1 MEEPTTTQ
9 SSFTFDIAHQESYS
23 RGQLLLRTFFGF
35 IYIMIPHMFVLFFMY
50 IAAGILRFI
59 AWWAVL
65 FTGKYPKNFFE
76 FQLSLLRWGTRLNA
90 RVLNLADGYP
100 AFGTSAVDNQIVV
113 DVAYPEKSSRGLLFL
128 RLFFAPFY
136 VGIPH
141 FFCLFFR
148 IIACYFTVFIAWWAV
163 LFTGKYPTGMH
174 SFVVG
179 TLRWGMRVVIY
190 LSFMTDTYP
199 PFSSK

>member
-9 SSFTFDIAHQESYS
+9 PSFTFDIAHQESYS

-65 FTGKYPKNFFE
+65 FTGKYP
-76 FQLSLLRWGTRLNA
+76 
-90 RVLNLADGYP
+90 
-100 AFGTSAVDNQIVV
+100 
-113 DVAYPEKSSRGLLFL
+113 
-128 RLFFAPFY
+128 
-136 VGIPH
+136 
-141 FFCLFFR
+141 
-148 IIACYFTVFIAWWAV
+148 
-163 LFTGKYPTGMH
+163 TGMH

>member
-9 SSFTFDIAHQESYS
+9 PSFTFDIAHQESYS
-23 RGQLLLRTFFGF
+23 RGQLLLRTFFGW

-50 IAAGILRFI
+50 LAAGILRFI

-76 FQLSLLRWGTRLNA
+76 FQLSLMRWGTRLNA
-90 RVLNLADGYP
+90 RILNLADGYP

-113 DVAYPEKSSRGLLFL
+113 DVAYPEKLSRGLLIA
-128 RLFFAPFY
+128 RLLFAFIY

-148 IIACYFTVFIAWWAV
+148 LIACYFIVFIAWWAV
-163 LFTGKYPTGMH
+163 LITGKYPTGMH

-179 TLRWGMRVVIY
+179 TLRWAMRVGVY
-190 LSFMTDTYP
+190 LSFMTDEYP